1 MSAERLPNPKPED
14 RIASAELPTRH
25 GDFRVVA
32 FSQDVVPQEHV
43 ALVKGNVAGR
53 EAVPVRVHS
62 ECLTGD
68 VLGSRRC
75 DCRAQLEAS
84 IALLER
90 EGVGILLYL
99 RQEGRGIGLYNKIR
113 AYRLQ
118 EQGRDTV
125 EANLELGFGNDDR
138 SYRDAATLLRI
149 LGPRSVRL
157 VTNNLRKIEG
167 LRAEGIEVIGRI
179 PLVIEPDE
187 HNAGYLRT
195 KAEKL
200 GHLLDPEPVP
210 PARRRHA

>member
-1 MSAERLPNPKPED
+1 MSERLDPNGVV
-14 RIASAELPTRH
+14 SAALPTRH
-25 GDFRVVA
+25 GSFRVVA
-32 FSQDVVPQEHV
+32 FPPDIVPEEHV
-43 ALVKGNVAGR
+43 ALVKGDVAGR

-84 IALLER
+84 LALIER
-90 EGVGILLYL
+90 EGMGILLYL

-157 VTNNLRKIEG
+157 VTNNMRKIDG
-167 LRAEGIEVIGRI
+167 LRSEGIDVAGRI

-200 GHLLDPEPVP
+200 GHLLDLEPVRP
-210 PARRRHA
+210 GRRRNA

>member
-1 MSAERLPNPKPED
+1 VSERVDPNGVVSAG
-14 RIASAELPTRH
+14 LPTRH
-25 GDFRVVA
+25 GSFRVVA
-32 FSQDVVPQEHV
+32 FPPDIAPEEHV
-43 ALVKGNVAGR
+43 ALVKGEVAGR

-84 IALLER
+84 LALIER

-149 LGPRSVRL
+149 LAPRSVRL
-157 VTNNLRKIEG
+157 ITNNMRKIDG
-167 LRAEGIEVIGRI
+167 LRSEGIDVAGRI

-200 GHLLDPEPVP
+200 GHLLDLEPVRP
-210 PARRRHA
+210 GRRRNA

>member
-1 MSAERLPNPKPED
+1 MTPHREAAGAPD
-14 RIASAELPTRH
+14 RVASATLPTRH
-25 GDFRVVA
+25 GTFRVVA
-32 FSQDVVPQEHV
+32 FPSDIVPDEHV
-43 ALVKGNVAGR
+43 ALVKGEVAGR
-53 EAVPVRVHS
+53 DAVPVRVHS

-68 VLGSRRC
+68 VMGSRRC

-84 IALLER
+84 LALIER

-138 SYRDAATLLRI
+138 SYRDAATLLRV
-149 LGPRSVRL
+149 LEPRSVRL
-157 VTNNLRKIEG
+157 ITNNMRKIDG
-167 LRAEGIEVIGRI
+167 LRAEGIDVSGRI
-179 PLVIEPDE
+179 PLVTEPDE

-200 GHLLDPEPVP
+200 GHLLDLEPAR
-210 PARRRHA
+210 PARRRNA

>member
-1 MSAERLPNPKPED
+1 
-14 RIASAELPTRH
+14 
-25 GDFRVVA
+25 VVA
-32 FSQDVVPQEHV
+32 FPPEVVPEEHL
-43 ALVKGNVAGR
+43 ALVKGDVAGR
-53 EAVPVRVHS
+53 SAVAVRVHS

-68 VLGSRRC
+68 VMGSRRC
-75 DCRAQLEAS
+75 DCRAQLEA
-84 IALLER
+84 ALALIER
-90 EGVGILLYL
+90 EGEGILIYL